1 MRWRMFFM
9 ACAELFGYDN
19 GQQWWVSHYLFEKK
33 VTSMKAI
40 IINAAVFQIGWLCCV
55 LAGANHVPWLGTW
68 PPCLSW
74 PGTSAHANSPRNE
87 LLLMLSAGIIGAVWD
102 SLLVYAGWLQ
112 YPSGTLIDNTA
123 PHWIV
128 AMWML
133 FATTLNVSLEMAE
146 ATPGAGGRTRRCSRP
161 RRLFCRLQ
169 AWWRRDTGFST
180 AMTALALG
188 WALFMPLLMA
198 LANRLDGNHEY
209 RTADR
214 LPQEC
219 HARV

>member
-1 MRWRMFFM
+1 MVGESLSVREKGAAMR
-9 ACAELFGYDN
+9 
-19 GQQWWVSHYLFEKK
+19 
-33 VTSMKAI
+33 AI

-55 LAGANHVPWLGTW
+55 LAGANHVPWLGTLTALLIVTW
-68 PPCLSW
+68 HVS
-74 PGTSAHANSPRNE
+74 HANGPRSE
-87 LLLMLSAGIIGAVWD
+87 LLLILSAGIIGAVWD

-133 FATTLNVSLEMAE
+133 FATTLNVSLKWLKQRPVLA
-146 ATPGAGGRTRRCSRP
+146 AALGAAAGPAAYFAGYKLGGVEIPDFT
-161 RRLFCRLQ
+161 
-169 AWWRRDTGFST
+169 T

-188 WALFMPLLMA
+188 WFVLMLVLMA
-198 LANRLDGNHEY
+198 LAYRLDGNQKY
-209 RTADR
+209 RAAGPTASG
-214 LPQEC
+214 C